1 MHFWA
6 INKPTRQLFYAIE
19 TFLVAGAYIAGAQ
32 LGFFLAFLHSQVSPV
47 WPPEGISLAL
57 VLLRGYRLAPG
68 VLLGAFLANYLNNP
82 HLPTAA
88 LIAGGNTASVLLA
101 AYFIQKY
108 TGNGN
113 PFTRVRSVLIFLTI
127 GTMPGAA
134 ISAFTGVTSL
144 RAFGFVPAETYWRV
158 MLTWW
163 TGEMQGLIIVAPFV
177 YTWARLPAIRWSY
190 DRGVEAPVLITSLV
204 ALSYIVFR
212 AGFDLTY
219 LPIPFIIWAIFRF
232 KMHGA
237 VSAIIILSFASIYYT
252 IRQQGPFAVMRGDQL
267 SINDSLLLL
276 ELYIG
281 VFTVM
286 TMVLAAIIQERED
299 YLIAERNYATIKA
312 KGEFLI
318 TLSHEIRTPL
328 NGVIGSTELIKTT
341 QLSSEQQKYVE
352 TLSGT
357 AHTLANLVNNIL
369 DYSKLEAGKLHLE
382 RIAFDPAAMLAEI
395 SNMFTN
401 AAEKKGISF
410 SVTNRGL
417 PQAVFG
423 DPLRITQVLIN
434 LCANAIRFT
443 ERGSVAINAEYQAGE
458 CTFSVTDTGIGM
470 RREERERLF
479 IPFQQAKRETARKF
493 GGTGLGLSICAHL
506 AELMGSRIVVEST
519 EGKGSVFRLT
529 VNLPEAQVSEINA
542 NSVAEVDGSFAK
554 RYPLRILVVDDTDV
568 NRMLTLAMLEKLGY
582 QGLGECDDGFK
593 AVDAILT
600 GAYDL
605 VLLDV
610 QMPGM
615 DGTEVAR
622 LVKDK
627 MQKPP
632 RLVAVTGNVETEDR
646 AIYLQT
652 MDDYIPKP
660 FTFSMLMAALARA

>member
-1 MHFWA
+1 MYCWGIEKRVKTA
-6 INKPTRQLFYAIE
+6 FYFFEIV
-19 TFLVAGAYIAGAQ
+19 LVAGAYIAGAQ

-57 VLLRGYRLAPG
+57 VLLRGYRVAPG
-68 VLLGAFLANYLNNP
+68 ILVGAFLANYLNNP
-82 HLPTAA
+82 HIPTAA
-88 LIAGGNTASVLLA
+88 LIAAGNTSSVLLA

-108 TGNGN
+108 SGGAN

-134 ISAFTGVTSL
+134 VSAITGVTSL

-177 YTWARLPAIRWSY
+177 YTWSKLPAIRWSY
-190 DRGVEAPVLITSLV
+190 DRGIEAPLLITSLV

-237 VSAIIILSFASIYYT
+237 VSAIIILSFASIYFT

-341 QLSSEQQKYVE
+341 NLSEEQLKYVE

-357 AHTLANLVNNIL
+357 AHTLASLVNNVL

-382 RIAFDPAAMLAEI
+382 TIAFDPSALLDEI
-395 SNMFTN
+395 KSMFAN
-401 AAEKKGISF
+401 AAEKKGVSF
-410 SVTNRGL
+410 SIKSDGL
-417 PQAVFG
+417 PAAVLG
-423 DPLRITQVLIN
+423 DPLRITQILIN
-434 LCANAIRFT
+434 LSANALRFT
-443 ERGSVAINAEYQAGE
+443 EKGSVTIEALYRDGACA
-458 CTFSVTDTGIGM
+458 FSVTDTGIGM

-479 IPFQQAKRETARKF
+479 MPFQQAKRETARKF
-493 GGTGLGLSICAHL
+493 GGTGLGLSISAHL
-506 AELMGSRIVVEST
+506 AELMQSRIEVESA
-519 EGKGSVFRLT
+519 EGKGSSFRFT
-529 VNLPEAQVSEINA
+529 VRLPEAKASLIAVNTES
-542 NSVAEVDGSFAK
+542 EVDATFAQ
-554 RYPLRILVVDDTDV
+554 RTPLRILVVDDTDV
-568 NRMLTLAMLEKLGY
+568 NRMLTIAMLEKLGFKDI
-582 QGLGECDDGFK
+582 GECDDGFK

-622 LVKDK
+622 LVKDR
-627 MQKPP
+627 MRKPP

-646 AIYLQT
+646 QIYLQT

-660 FTFSMLMAALARA
+660 FTFAMLMAALSRA